1 MEWRDALFALA
12 AVTHPLVAGAFIL
25 DLLRQHRS
33 AAATIA
39 WIAILLLL
47 PYAGLAL
54 YALAG
59 APRKRSA
66 ALAEYLAAHV
76 HPPAQAGPGLC
87 PDTERLL
94 RALGLPAATGGNR
107 VQFLRANGRA
117 HAALLGLIRTAQR
130 RLLLS
135 VFSFEADARGSEIL
149 EAMRERAAAGV
160 QVRMRVDGYGSLE
173 LGAPAVRALVAAGG
187 RVARHRPLVHRG
199 SLRGA
204 FNSRNH
210 RKLVVADGGA
220 AWLGGRNMAAKY
232 LGDATVAG
240 KAAGAGAVLPWADL
254 SLVVEGPAAAVL
266 ESVFRSDWLAAS
278 GETLGA
284 DAAALAA
291 PGGSSAVQ
299 VLASGPDMPDDTL
312 HAMLIAG
319 VAGAR
324 QRIWIVSPFFVPD
337 DALQTVLRLA
347 CRRGID
353 VRVLVPRRSNM
364 RLADLVRTAYLDEL
378 AAAGARIELF
388 EGTVLHAKLLVIDD
402 RVAMVGSA
410 NLDMRS
416 LFTNHEVAVV
426 LYSAT
431 DVAST
436 AAAVEAFAA
445 DASPY
450 ARAPGFART
459 ARAGA
464 LRILAPLL

>member
-1 MEWRDALFALA
+1 VAWHDVLLKLA
-12 AVTHPLVAGAFIL
+12 AVVHVAVAGAFVF

-54 YALAG
+54 YVLAG
-59 APRKRSA
+59 SPRKRSA

-76 HPPAQAGPGLC
+76 HPPADAAAGLC

-94 RALGLPAATGGNR
+94 RALGLPGATGGNR
-107 VQFLRANGRA
+107 VEFCRANGQA
-117 HAALLGLIRTAQR
+117 HGALLGVIRGARQ

-135 VFSFEADARGSEIL
+135 VFSFEADAAGIEIL
-149 EAMRERAAAGV
+149 EAMRERAVAGV
-160 QVRMRVDGYGSLE
+160 KVRMLVDGYGSLE
-173 LGAPAVRALVAAGG
+173 LGTPAVRALVAAGG

-210 RKLVVADGGA
+210 RKLVVADGA
-220 AWLGGRNMAAKY
+220 MAWLGGRNMAAKY
-232 LGDATVAG
+232 LRDDP
-240 KAAGAGAVLPWADL
+240 AAGGASAAWADF
-254 SLVVEGPAAAVL
+254 SLVIAGPAAAVL
-266 ESVFRSDWLAAS
+266 ESVFRSDWLTAS

-284 DAAALAA
+284 DAAAPTV
-291 PGGSSAVQ
+291 PGGSSTVQ

-312 HAMLIAG
+312 HAMLMTG

-324 QRIWIVSPFFVPD
+324 QRVWITSPFFIPD
-337 DALQTVLRLA
+337 DALQSMLRLA
-347 CRRGID
+347 CRRGVD
-353 VRVLVPRRSNM
+353 VRVLVPRRSN
-364 RLADLVRTAYLDEL
+364 LPFADVVRTGYLDEL
-378 AAAGARIELF
+378 ASAGARVEFF
-388 EGTVLHAKLLVIDD
+388 EPTVLHAKLLVVDD

-416 LFTNHEVAVV
+416 LFTNHEVAAV
-426 LYSAT
+426 LYSAA
-431 DVAST
+431 DIAAT
-436 AAAVEAFAA
+436 AAAIEAFAA
-445 DASPY
+445 DASAYVP
-450 ARAPGFART
+450 AAGFART

>member
-1 MEWRDALFALA
+1 MEWRDALLALA
-12 AVTHPLVAGAFIL
+12 AVTHPLVAGAFVL

-47 PYAGLAL
+47 PYAGLVL
-54 YALAG
+54 YVLAG
-59 APRKRSA
+59 SPRKRSA

-76 HPPAQAGPGLC
+76 HPPADAAAGLC

-94 RALGLPAATGGNR
+94 RALGLPGATGGNR
-107 VQFLRANGRA
+107 VEFRRANGQA
-117 HAALLGLIRTAQR
+117 HDALLGVIRGARQ

-135 VFSFEADARGSEIL
+135 VFSFEADAKGTEIL
-149 EAMRERAAAGV
+149 ETMRERAAAGV
-160 QVRMRVDGYGSLE
+160 QVRMLVDGYGSLE

-187 RVARHRPLVHRG
+187 RVARHRPLLHRG
-199 SLRGA
+199 SVRGA

-210 RKLVVADGGA
+210 RKLVVADGAA

-232 LGDATVAG
+232 LGDADT
-240 KAAGAGAVLPWADL
+240 AGAAVGVAPPWADL

-284 DAAALAA
+284 DAVASAAS
-291 PGGSSAVQ
+291 GGSSTVQ

-324 QRIWIVSPFFVPD
+324 ERVWIVSPFFVPD

-347 CRRGID
+347 CRRGVD

-364 RLADLVRTAYLDEL
+364 RLADVVRTAYLDEL
-378 AAAGARIELF
+378 AAAGARVELF
-388 EGTVLHAKLLVIDD
+388 EPTVLHAKLLVIDD

-426 LYSAT
+426 LYSAA
-431 DVAST
+431 DVAAT
-436 AAAVEAFAA
+436 AAAVEAFGA
-445 DASPY
+445 DASPH
-450 ARAPGFART
+450 APAAGFARS
-459 ARAGA
+459 ARTGA